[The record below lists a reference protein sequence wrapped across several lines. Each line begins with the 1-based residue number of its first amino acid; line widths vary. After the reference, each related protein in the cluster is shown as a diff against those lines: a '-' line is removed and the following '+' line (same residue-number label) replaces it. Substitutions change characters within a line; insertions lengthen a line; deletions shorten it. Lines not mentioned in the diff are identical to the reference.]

1 VLLILLAVTLAVGR
15 GVAEHLR
22 HTYGVKLRDTNT
34 VQLLGGD
41 DALPPGKK
49 AALAGSIARQL
60 GGALPWLL
68 PFSYLC
74 STSIATQAFNA
85 FDPDPNPDT
94 NPNPNP
100 KPKPTRT
107 PDPNVNPNPEAN
119 SKAKPNPSPTPTPQ
133 AFNAFD
139 CTAFET
145 DEVRVRVRVRVRVTL
160 NLTLALPLTVTLT
173 LT

>member
-1 VLLILLAVTLAVGR
+1 MLLILLAVTLAVGR

-49 AALAGSIARQL
+49 AAIAGSIARQL

-85 FDPDPNPDT
+85 FDPDPNP
-94 NPNPNP
+94 NPNPDPNPDPNP
-100 KPKPTRT
+100 KPKP
-107 PDPNVNPNPEAN
+107 
-119 SKAKPNPSPTPTPQ
+119 
-133 AFNAFD
+133 
-139 CTAFET
+139 
-145 DEVRVRVRVRVRVTL
+145 
-160 NLTLALPLTVTLT
+160 AL
-173 LT
+173 

>member
-1 VLLILLAVTLAVGR
+1 MPVLLILLAVALAVGR

-49 AALAGSIARQL
+49 AALAGAIARQL

-68 PFSYLC
+68 PFLYLC

-85 FDPDPNPDT
+85 FEPDPNP
-94 NPNPNP
+94 NPNPNRNP
-100 KPKPTRT
+100 KPKPT
-107 PDPNVNPNPEAN
+107 
-119 SKAKPNPSPTPTPQ
+119 
-133 AFNAFD
+133 
-139 CTAFET
+139 
-145 DEVRVRVRVRVRVTL
+145 
-160 NLTLALPLTVTLT
+160 
-173 LT
+173 